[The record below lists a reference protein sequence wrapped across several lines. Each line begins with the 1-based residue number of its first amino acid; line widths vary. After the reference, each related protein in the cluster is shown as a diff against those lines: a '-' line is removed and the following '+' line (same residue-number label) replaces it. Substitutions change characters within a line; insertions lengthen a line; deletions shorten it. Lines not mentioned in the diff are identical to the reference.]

1 MRRGTVAWLMVAVV
15 VVTTTVIG
23 CSKDESAAPGEGES
37 ETAMSDSAASA
48 PPAAAA
54 DPAERF
60 GESDRSTP
68 ANESAQEAVK
78 RSAQESAKD
87 ANDRAEVAVPAD
99 IVRPPWMEERRA
111 AQIESM
117 RGTRVFHDFRFT
129 DRVEASGI
137 TFRHRIVDDA
147 GKTYKAVH
155 YDHGN
160 GVAVADVDGD
170 GRLDVYFVSQVGGN
184 ELWRNVGEGRFENVT
199 DGGGVAVADRIS
211 VSASF
216 ADIDN
221 DGDADLY
228 VTSVRDGNLL
238 FENDG
243 TGRFRDI
250 TAASGLGHQ
259 GHSSAAVFFDY
270 DRDGLLDV
278 FVTNVGQYTTE
289 QRRPVSDA
297 GAAGEGAEAY
307 FYDGLKDAFGG
318 HLKPLRFERSLLFRN
333 LGGNRFKDVSRDVG
347 LLDVS
352 WTGDASPIDANDDG
366 WIDLY
371 VLNMQG
377 HDEYYENDGGKRF
390 VKKSREVFP
399 RTPWGSMGVK
409 VFDHDNDGDMDIFL
423 TDMHSDMSARVGPDR
438 EKMKAEMQW
447 PESFVRSGGNSI
459 YGNAFFRNDGDGKF
473 TEISEEIGAE
483 NYWPWGLS
491 VGDLNADGYQD
502 AFLTSSM
509 NYPFRYA
516 VNSLLL
522 NDGGKS
528 FVDSEFVLG
537 VEPRRDGR
545 TTTVWFELDCG
556 GSDRG
561 HENCG
566 DHAGQ
571 VRVLGALGSRSSA
584 LFDLDGDG
592 DLDIVTNE
600 FNAEPMVLVS
610 DLAERKPD
618 LRYIKVELVG
628 TASNRNGLGAK
639 VTLETGAGAFTQVQ
653 DGRSGYLSQSVIPLY
668 FGLAAG
674 TDVER
679 VRVVWP
685 SGRSQIVDRPIELN
699 TLLRIEEN
707 G

>member
-1 MRRGTVAWLMVAVV
+1 MIRAKVAWLAVAVFAV
-15 VVTTTVIG
+15 ILTVIG
-23 CSKDESAAPGEGES
+23 CSKEENAALGGGEAER
-37 ETAMSDSAASA
+37 APVAAN
-48 PPAAAA
+48 
-54 DPAERF
+54 PAERF
-60 GESDRSTP
+60 GESDGP
-68 ANESAQEAVK
+68 AAGQQSK
-78 RSAQESAKD
+78 QESAKEPAQPSAKD
-87 ANDRAEVAVPAD
+87 AGGHAEVAVPAD
-99 IVRPPWMEERRA
+99 IVAPPWMEKRQA

-117 RGTRVFHDFRFT
+117 RGARVFHDFRFT

-184 ELWRNVGEGRFENVT
+184 ELWRNTGKGRFENMT
-199 DGGGVAVADRIS
+199 ATAGVAVDDRIS

-243 TGRFRDI
+243 SGRFRDI
-250 TAASGLGHQ
+250 TTASGLGHQ
-259 GHSSAAVFFDY
+259 GHSSAAIFFDY

-289 QRRPVSDA
+289 QRRAASDSGGA
-297 GAAGEGAEAY
+297 GGESY

-333 LGGNRFKDVSRDVG
+333 LGGNRFKDVSRETG

-352 WTGDASPIDANDDG
+352 WTGDASPIDANGDG

-377 HDEYYENDGGKRF
+377 HDEYYENEGGKRF

-399 RTPWGSMGVK
+399 RTPWGSMGIK
-409 VFDHDNDGDMDIFL
+409 VFDHDNDGDMDIYL
-423 TDMHSDMSARVGPDR
+423 TDMHSAMSQRVGPER
-438 EKMKAEMQW
+438 EKSKADMQW
-447 PESFVRSGGNSI
+447 PESFVKSGGNSI

-473 TEISEEIGAE
+473 TEISDEIGAE

-502 AFLTSSM
+502 AFVASSM

-516 VNSLLL
+516 VNSVLL
-522 NDGGKS
+522 NDRGER
-528 FVDSEFVLG
+528 FLDSEFVLG
-537 VEPRRDGR
+537 VEPRREGR

-556 GSDRG
+556 GADRG

-566 DHAGQ
+566 SHTGA

-584 LFDLDGDG
+584 IFDLDGDG
-592 DLDIVTNE
+592 DLDIVTSE
-600 FNAEPMVLVS
+600 FNTEPMVLVS

-618 LRYIKVELVG
+618 LRYLQVELVG
-628 TASNRNGLGAK
+628 TASNRDGFGAR
-639 VTLETGAGAFTQVQ
+639 VTVEAGSGKFTRVH
-653 DGRSGYLSQSVIPLY
+653 DGRTGYLSQSVVPLY
-668 FGLAAG
+668 FGLPAG
-674 TDVER
+674 PDVDR
-679 VRVVWP
+679 VRVDWP
-685 SGRSQIVDRPIELN
+685 SGRSQVVDGPIELN
-699 TLLRIEEN
+699 TVLRIEED